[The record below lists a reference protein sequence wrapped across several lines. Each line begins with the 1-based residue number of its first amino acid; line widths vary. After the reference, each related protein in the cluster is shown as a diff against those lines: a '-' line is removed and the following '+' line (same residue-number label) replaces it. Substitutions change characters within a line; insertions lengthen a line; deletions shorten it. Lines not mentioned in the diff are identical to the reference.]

1 MTAKA
6 IAKASNVSQPDTYRV
21 LLGLENHGLVEK
33 EVAVPNNFRATSMDE
48 GLAILIQR
56 RENQSAMLQA
66 KTMELLQRF
75 HKKGKVP
82 VEETS
87 KFVMIPAVYVQR
99 IRTAVEG
106 AQQNVLCFSS
116 LDMFRKV
123 RFMTEDVWKRGVT
136 KGVKYQFIL
145 GNPTKEKAI
154 LNLERPLKN
163 NDCFEIRWIRTVMP
177 CIILID
183 KNEVFL
189 RTEMNLQAPVL
200 WSNNP
205 IVVGMIQEYFEAKW
219 KTLKGKYEEP

>member
-1 MTAKA
+1 MNSEEESLQLLTNLGLTVLEARVYLALSQLGKVTAKA

-87 KFVMIPAVYVQR
+87 KFVMIPAVYVQTTAR
-99 IRTAVEG
+99 IGIMGHRIGMLIAGPAGFLPVNLIF
-106 AQQNVLCFSS
+106 QQVGSEELEDTSLCERSIICP
-116 LDMFRKV
+116 LPV
-123 RFMTEDVWKRGVT
+123 RR
-136 KGVKYQFIL
+136 
-145 GNPTKEKAI
+145 
-154 LNLERPLKN
+154 R
-163 NDCFEIRWIRTVMP
+163 
-177 CIILID
+177 
-183 KNEVFL
+183 
-189 RTEMNLQAPVL
+189 
-200 WSNNP
+200 
-205 IVVGMIQEYFEAKW
+205 
-219 KTLKGKYEEP
+219 